1 MTKSQVIRQK
11 IVDFISDGNRHSVQE
26 MKEYLQK
33 CDIGEYSEGQF
44 AGVINSLQ
52 KNGTID
58 KVERGVYIVT
68 DKDNSNQKKC
78 FVVSPIG
85 DENSDIRKNA
95 DQLFNHIIKPVCENC
110 GFKAIRIDYE
120 NTPDSITQGILDCL
134 DRYDLVIA
142 DMTGHN
148 PNVFFEIGY
157 RTAKGKPII
166 HLKRKRE
173 KIPFDVSSIRTFEYD
188 LTDLDIVA
196 ETRERLEKAIGS
208 FVYED
213 SIEDEDDNDI
223 VEGNSRIV
231 SVLNEIIYKI
241 DSLSEEVKKKDQENI
256 KAVIETYSGMAQA
269 NDSIE
274 TQMLKILLPELI
286 RNPQAADSLIKL
298 SEKFKE

>member
-1 MTKSQVIRQK
+1 M
-11 IVDFISDGNRHSVQE
+11 
-26 MKEYLQK
+26 
-33 CDIGEYSEGQF
+33 
-44 AGVINSLQ
+44 
-52 KNGTID
+52 
-58 KVERGVYIVT
+58 
-68 DKDNSNQKKC
+68 
-78 FVVSPIG
+78 
-85 DENSDIRKNA
+85 
-95 DQLFNHIIKPVCENC
+95 
-110 GFKAIRIDYE
+110 
-120 NTPDSITQGILDCL
+120 
-134 DRYDLVIA
+134 
-142 DMTGHN
+142 
-148 PNVFFEIGY
+148 
-157 RTAKGKPII
+157 
-166 HLKRKRE
+166 
-173 KIPFDVSSIRTFEYD
+173 SSIRTFEYD

-269 NDSIE
+269 SDSIE